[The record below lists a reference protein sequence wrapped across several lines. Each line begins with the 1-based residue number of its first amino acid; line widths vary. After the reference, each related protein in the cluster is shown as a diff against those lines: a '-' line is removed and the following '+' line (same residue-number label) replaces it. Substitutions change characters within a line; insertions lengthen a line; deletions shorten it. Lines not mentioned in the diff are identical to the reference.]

1 MHRGA
6 VGRVTGAGQLRTWA
20 SAHRPILVLAAALA
34 VGAMAL
40 APLRIA
46 ARTHELAAPTFSTAI
61 VLPCVGATFT
71 LYLGLPVQP
80 TLERLSSRPMVLWRI
95 LQGMASLGC
104 GLMLVLPAA
113 VVATGDTVRIV
124 QNAGVFSAA
133 AVVVGRLTH
142 PLVGVAV
149 PWLWAFAALLF
160 GLSSGD
166 LGDPSWAWWSWIV
179 GADPHLVVGAAAG
192 LLGAVFCAVR
202 PRGAAAS

>member
-1 MHRGA
+1 M
-6 VGRVTGAGQLRTWA
+6 GRVTGAGQLRTWA
-20 SAHRPILVLAAALA
+20 SARRPLLVVA
-34 VGAMAL
+34 VGLAFGAIVL

-46 ARTHELAAPTFSTAI
+46 ARSHELAGPTFSTAI

-80 TLERLSSRPMVLWRI
+80 TLERLSSRPMIPWRI
-95 LQGMASLGC
+95 LQGVASLAC
-104 GLMLVLPAA
+104 GLLLVVPAA

-166 LGDPSWAWWSWIV
+166 LGEPTWAWWSWIV
-179 GADPHLVVGAAAG
+179 GAEPHVLVGLATG
-192 LLGAVFCAVR
+192 LLGAVSCAVL